1 MWDYVIIGA
10 GTAGSVLAHELTNS
24 GKSKVLLIE
33 AGGKPSLTVKMPAG
47 MVKLFRSKQDWAF
60 ESEPQQACG
69 GRTIFTPRGKM
80 LGGSANMNAQIHQ
93 WCHPADFE
101 GWVKAGA
108 TGWGWDD
115 VRPFFRAMEN
125 LACGD
130 ADDQDRGRLGPMRI
144 DRLAKPNPASIA
156 FVAAARANGIDGDEA
171 YNGCAYSGAW
181 LTEIAHHKGRRFS
194 TYDAYLKPAMKRPN
208 LRVVSERTVT
218 RIRVEGQRATGV
230 ELDNG
235 DLHDAARI
243 ILSAGAFGSPH
254 LLMLSGIGEAARL
267 RRHGIDVVHDS
278 PGVGANLQ
286 DHAVAGLS
294 FEMKRPI
301 SLKAAE
307 TLGQLLK
314 WLLLGRGMLTSN
326 ALEAFAFTSVLD
338 RDAPDLELMFLP
350 VHWANQAL
358 DPPEAHAYTIA
369 AVPLTPRSRG
379 TVGLKS
385 GSPQEPP
392 SIDFG
397 LLSDPEGIDA
407 AILLA
412 GLKLARRI
420 SETEPLRNETI
431 VEMPLSE
438 GAQDDEA
445 LLALAKSQIQTVYHP
460 CGTCRMGDDAQAPVD
475 SRLKLNGVDGLWV
488 ADASVMPNVP
498 RGHPNAVVAMLAK
511 RASAGMV

>member
-1 MWDYVIIGA
+1 MWDYIIVGA
-10 GTAGSVLAHELTNS
+10 GTAGSVLAHELTAS
-24 GKSKVLLIE
+24 GKNKVLLVE

-108 TGWGWDD
+108 SGWGWDE
-115 VRPFFRAMEN
+115 VRPVFRAMEN

-130 ADDQDRGRLGPMRI
+130 AGDQVRGRLGPMRI
-144 DRLAKPNPASIA
+144 DRLATPNPASTA
-156 FVAAARANGIDGDEA
+156 FVAAARANGMDGDEA

-194 TYDAYLKPAMKRPN
+194 TYDAYLKPAMKRRN

-218 RIRVEGQRATGV
+218 RIRFDGRRATGIA
-230 ELDNG
+230 LDNG
-235 DLHDAARI
+235 DVHDAARI
-243 ILSAGAFGSPH
+243 ILCAGAFGSPH
-254 LLMLSGIGEAARL
+254 LLMLSGIGEAAQL
-267 RRHGIDVVHDS
+267 LRHGIDVVHDS

-286 DHAVAGLS
+286 DHPVAGLS
-294 FEMKRPI
+294 FEMRRPI

-307 TLGQLLK
+307 TPGQLLK
-314 WLLLGRGMLTSN
+314 WLLFGRGMLTSN
-326 ALEAFAFTSVLD
+326 ALEAFAFTSVRD

-350 VHWANQAL
+350 VQWANQAL
-358 DPPEAHAYTIA
+358 DPPEVHAYTIA

-385 GSPQEPP
+385 GAPQDAP

-397 LLSDPEGIDA
+397 LLSDPGGIDA

-420 SETEPLRNETI
+420 AGTEPL
-431 VEMPLSE
+431 LSE
-438 GAQDDEA
+438 TRAEIPPSADAKDDDA
-445 LLALAKSQIQTVYHP
+445 LLAMAGSQIQTVYHP

-475 SRLKLNGVDGLWV
+475 ARLRLNGVDGIWV

-498 RGHPNAVVAMLAK
+498 RGHPNAVVAMIAK
-511 RASAGMV
+511 RASAGVV

>member
-10 GTAGSVLAHELTNS
+10 GTAGSVLAHELTTS
-24 GKSKVLLIE
+24 GKNKVLLVE

-108 TGWGWDD
+108 SGWGWDE
-115 VRPFFRAMEN
+115 VSPVFRAMEN

-130 ADDQDRGRLGPMRI
+130 PGDQRRGRLGPMRI
-144 DRLAKPNPASIA
+144 DRLKTPNPASAA
-156 FVAAARANGIDGDEA
+156 FVAAARANGMNGDEA
-171 YNGCAYSGAW
+171 YNGGAYSGAW

-218 RIRVEGQRATGV
+218 RISFEGRRATGV

-235 DLHDAARI
+235 DRHDAARI
-243 ILSAGAFGSPH
+243 VLSAGAFGSPH
-254 LLMLSGIGEAARL
+254 LLMLSGIGEAAQL
-267 RRHGIDVVHDS
+267 RRHGIDLVQDS

-286 DHAVAGLS
+286 DHAVAGLG
-294 FEMKRPI
+294 FEMRRPI
-301 SLKAAE
+301 SLMAAE
-307 TLGQLLK
+307 SLGQLLK
-314 WLLLGRGMLTSN
+314 WLLLGRGMLASN
-326 ALEAFAFTSVLD
+326 ALEAFAFASVLD
-338 RDAPDLELMFLP
+338 GQAPDLELMFLP

-358 DPPEAHAYTIA
+358 DPPQAHAYSIA
-369 AVPLTPRSRG
+369 ATPLTPRSRG
-379 TVGLKS
+379 AVGLKI
-385 GSPQEPP
+385 GSPEEPP

-397 LLSDPEGIDA
+397 LLSDPENIDA
-407 AILLA
+407 EILLA

-420 SETEPLRNETI
+420 AGTEPLRSET
-431 VEMPLSE
+431 VAEMPLSE
-438 GAQDDEA
+438 GARDDDA
-445 LLALAKSQIQTVYHP
+445 LLALARSEIQTVYHP
-460 CGTCRMGDDAQAPVD
+460 CGTCRMGDDARAPVD
-475 SRLKLNGVDGLWV
+475 SRLKLNGVEGLWV

-498 RGHPNAVVAMLAK
+498 RGHPNAVVAMIAK
-511 RASAGMV
+511 RASEGMV